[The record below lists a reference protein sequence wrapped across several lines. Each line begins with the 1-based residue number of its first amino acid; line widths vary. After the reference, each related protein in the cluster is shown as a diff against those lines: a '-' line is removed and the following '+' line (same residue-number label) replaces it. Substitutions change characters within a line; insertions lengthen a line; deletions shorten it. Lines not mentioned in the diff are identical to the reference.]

1 MPAKELKLMVFAHI
15 GQNWK
20 PCGQLLMTEEGN
32 EVKAASFTYGLNYA
46 RRPDAL
52 EVDPVSLSLRNL
64 DEVLGK
70 RLFPAKQ
77 LSFFGG
83 IRDAAPD
90 AWGRRVIEAKLKVPA
105 NSLPESQYLLHAGS
119 ERVGALDIRTDIKD
133 EPIHGTHGS
142 LDLAHLMEAAD
153 RIGEGLPVPAHLED
167 IFVDG
172 TALGGAR
179 PKASVR
185 DAAGVLWLAKFSSQ
199 QDRFDVPGVESAAL
213 RLAAE
218 AGLHVPE
225 VQMQT
230 IGDRKLMRI
239 RRFDRYWLTPEGELT
254 ELENLFATQPGKG
267 RVEQRLGFVSG
278 LTMLGCDETESRTK
292 AYSDLAQAIREHC
305 HPSVIRQDNAELFK
319 RMVFNIFVSNDDDH
333 LRNHGFL
340 WDPRLPGWRLSP
352 LYDVL
357 PRPSHATERYLHLG
371 IGPQGRLATLDN
383 ALAAHAQFT
392 LSKAEAAQR
401 VVQVWQKLREW
412 KQYFE
417 TFGVAQQDIDN
428 IAPAFRHLDDVS
440 TPALRRLLD

>member
-142 LDLAHLMEAAD
+142 LDLEHLMEAAD
-153 RIGEGLPVPAHLED
+153 RIGEGLPVPAHLEG
-167 IFVDG
+167 IFIDG
-172 TALGGAR
+172 SALGGAR

-185 DAAGVLWLAKFSSQ
+185 DAEGVLWLAKFSSQ

-254 ELENLFATQPGKG
+254 KFENLFTTQPGKG
-267 RVEQRLGFVSG
+267 RLEQRLGFVSG

-357 PRPSHATERYLHLG
+357 PRPSHATERFLHLG
-371 IGPQGRLATLDN
+371 VGPQGRLATLDN

-412 KQYFE
+412 KLYFE
-417 TFGVAQQDIDN
+417 TFGVAQEDIDK

>member
-1 MPAKELKLMVFAHI
+1 
-15 GQNWK
+15 
-20 PCGQLLMTEEGN
+20 
-32 EVKAASFTYGLNYA
+32 
-46 RRPDAL
+46 
-52 EVDPVSLSLRNL
+52 
-64 DEVLGK
+64 
-70 RLFPAKQ
+70 
-77 LSFFGG
+77 
-83 IRDAAPD
+83 
-90 AWGRRVIEAKLKVPA
+90 
-105 NSLPESQYLLHAGS
+105 
-119 ERVGALDIRTDIKD
+119 
-133 EPIHGTHGS
+133 
-142 LDLAHLMEAAD
+142 MEAAD
-153 RIGEGLPVPAHLED
+153 RIGEGLPVPAHLEG
-167 IFVDG
+167 IFIDG
-172 TALGGAR
+172 SALGGAR

-254 ELENLFATQPGKG
+254 KFENLFTTQPGKG
-267 RVEQRLGFVSG
+267 RLEQRLGFVSG

-357 PRPSHATERYLHLG
+357 PRPSHATERFLHLG
-371 IGPQGRLATLDN
+371 VGPQGRLATLDN

-417 TFGVAQQDIDN
+417 TFGVAQEDIDK